1 MLNSLLNNPRN
12 LDEFLGAG
20 GVDLIN
26 KIVKNEVDNTPRT
39 KRDDFASPESKFL
52 TKGTICTK
60 TPEQLAEEEKLGI
73 NSFANIGLTKEEQDK
88 KRNQMIN
95 DLKDDKS
102 RDSTSSSDDKTVQ
115 NLTSLPAFNFPDK
128 FLFSEIATILSNKDV
143 KLSPDAIED
152 LKDLMKLGLS
162 NKA

>member
-1 MLNSLLNNPRN
+1 
-12 LDEFLGAG
+12 
-20 GVDLIN
+20 
-26 KIVKNEVDNTPRT
+26 
-39 KRDDFASPESKFL
+39 
-52 TKGTICTK
+52 
-60 TPEQLAEEEKLGI
+60 
-73 NSFANIGLTKEEQDK
+73 
-88 KRNQMIN
+88 MIN

-102 RDSTSSSDDKTVQ
+102 KDSTSSSDNKTVQ
-115 NLTSLPAFNFPDK
+115 NLTSLAAVNFPDK